1 MINAAAGITVLDGM
15 ATLAGVRPARAAPG
29 QPVTP
34 VEPVR
39 RSLEDRVDLSDGAR
53 AALSDQL
60 RRAPAGTGRTGSG
73 IGRLIDVL
81 A

>member
-1 MINAAAGITVLDGM
+1 MVNPAAGITVLDGM
-15 ATLAGVRPARAAPG
+15 ATLAGVRPAKAAPG
-29 QPVTP
+29 RPVAP
-34 VEPVR
+34 VEPVH

-53 AALSDQL
+53 AAPSDQMH
-60 RRAPAGTGRTGSG
+60 RAPAGTGRTGSG